1 MDLGIA
7 GKVAF
12 VSGGSMGM
20 GRATAELLAAEGCR
34 VAVAALE
41 QDKESIDDTVAAIKA
56 AGGQAIGVAGDL
68 TVKTDVQ
75 RAIAET
81 TEAFGTPDIAIANV
95 AGPGVGYLFDVA
107 DEDFM
112 TAHQQMTMSMVYLC
126 REVIPHM
133 RAQKWGRIVNI
144 NSSSA
149 KEPFRE
155 LAHILANTGRAA
167 VVALN
172 KSLSNEFAG
181 DGVTIN
187 TIGTGYIGTDRMLGY
202 FARVA
207 AEKGLPVE
215 AVQASLT
222 ASIPAGRVGLP
233 SEMAGTIAFLCS
245 EYGGFING
253 ELIAVDG
260 GQHRSAW

>member
-7 GKVAF
+7 GKIAF

-20 GRATAELLAAEGCR
+20 GRATAELFATEGCR

-41 QDKESIDDTVAAIKA
+41 QDKDSIDETVAAITA
-56 AGGQAIGVAGDL
+56 SGGHAIGVAADL
-68 TVKTDVQ
+68 TVKEDVR
-75 RAIAET
+75 RAVAET
-81 TEAFGTPDIAIANV
+81 TAALGPPDIAVANV
-95 AGPGVGYLFDVA
+95 GGPKSGYLFDVT

-112 TAHQQMTMSMVYLC
+112 VSHQQMTMSMVYLC
-126 REVIPHM
+126 REVVPHM
-133 RAQKWGRIVNI
+133 RRQGWGRIVNL
-144 NSSSA
+144 NSISA

-155 LAHILANTGRAA
+155 LAHILANTARAA

-187 TIGTGYIGTDRMLGY
+187 TIGTGYIGTDRMLAY
-202 FARVA
+202 FDRVA
-207 AEKGLPVE
+207 QEKNLP
-215 AVQASLT
+215 ADTVQASLT
-222 ASIPAGRVGLP
+222 SSIPAGRVGLP
-233 SEMAGTIAFLCS
+233 SEMAGTVAFLCS

-260 GQHRSAW
+260 GQHRCAW

>member
-1 MDLGIA
+1 
-7 GKVAF
+7 
-12 VSGGSMGM
+12 
-20 GRATAELLAAEGCR
+20 
-34 VAVAALE
+34 
-41 QDKESIDDTVAAIKA
+41 
-56 AGGQAIGVAGDL
+56 
-68 TVKTDVQ
+68 
-75 RAIAET
+75 
-81 TEAFGTPDIAIANV
+81 
-95 AGPGVGYLFDVA
+95 
-107 DEDFM
+107 
-112 TAHQQMTMSMVYLC
+112 
-126 REVIPHM
+126 M

-187 TIGTGYIGTDRMLGY
+187 SIGTGYIGTDRMLGY

-207 AEKGLPVE
+207 EEKGLPVE

-222 ASIPAGRVGLP
+222 ASIPAGRVGRP
-233 SEMAGTIAFLCS
+233 EEMAGTIAFLCS

>member
-7 GKVAF
+7 GKIAF

-20 GRATAELLAAEGCR
+20 GRATAELFATEGCR

-41 QDKESIDDTVAAIKA
+41 QHKDSIDETVAAITA
-56 AGGQAIGVAGDL
+56 SGGHAIGVAADL
-68 TVKTDVQ
+68 TVKDDVC
-75 RAIAET
+75 RAVAET
-81 TEAFGTPDIAIANV
+81 TAAFGPPDIAVANV
-95 AGPGVGYLFDVA
+95 GGPKSGYLFDVT

-112 TAHQQMTMSMVYLC
+112 VSHQQMTMSMVYLC
-126 REVIPHM
+126 REVVPHM
-133 RAQKWGRIVNI
+133 RRRGWGRIVNL
-144 NSSSA
+144 NSISA

-155 LAHILANTGRAA
+155 LAHILANTARAA

-187 TIGTGYIGTDRMLGY
+187 TIGIGYIGTDRMLAY
-202 FARVA
+202 FDRVA
-207 AEKGLPVE
+207 QEKNLPAD

-222 ASIPAGRVGLP
+222 SSIPAGRVGLP
-233 SEMAGTIAFLCS
+233 SEMAGTVAFLCS

-260 GQHRSAW
+260 GQHRCAW